1 MKKICIFYI
10 NIFYGI
16 TNISAVQFTHNV
28 DFYSSRT
35 NSTAITCT
43 CPYWPD
49 QWLCLYLRMRNI
61 KLSEK
66 ITRLYLQLYKKQTFV
81 VCLVIS
87 QILYSIQFLLFSNNN
102 NIISNP
108 ESDMNKIAITWLFY
122 NLFLNVTKECS
133 WAWKIITIVFITLYV

>member
-1 MKKICIFYI
+1 MYAVCKLSIMKLQHLISWKRFVSSILIFFMESP
-10 NIFYGI
+10 IFLLFNSHTMY
-16 TNISAVQFTHNV
+16 

-43 CPYWPD
+43 CPYWPE
-49 QWLCLYLRMRNI
+49 WLCLYLRMRNI

-102 NIISNP
+102 NITINP
-108 ESDMNKIAITWLFY
+108 ESDMNKIAI
-122 NLFLNVTKECS
+122 
-133 WAWKIITIVFITLYV
+133 I